1 MKRNKTDMRH
11 VNTKT
16 GKVTRV
22 TECDG
27 KYYIGDTNIRA
38 EGNMTHYNGV
48 KHINYGKNRFRPII
62 NDEWSDYAKTS
73 DDL

>member
-1 MKRNKTDMRH
+1 MKRNKTDLRH

-38 EGNMTHYNGV
+38 EGNMTHYRGV
-48 KHINYGKNRFRPII
+48 KHINYGKCSLFIDFLISVNP
-62 NDEWSDYAKTS
+62 SCLA
-73 DDL
+73 

>member
-1 MKRNKTDMRH
+1 MKRNKTDLRH

-48 KHINYGKNRFRPII
+48 KHINYGKNRVKLSRG
-62 NDEWSDYAKTS
+62 DEWSDYVKTS
-73 DDL
+73 DEL